1 MADFKTK
8 VGGSYQF
15 HENFPAIAEQI
26 AAERSIR
33 RSEAAMPARRK
44 ATTRKIVLIG
54 GSYYA
59 GEMKKS
65 FFATLN
71 YYLPEK
77 GVMPM
82 HCSANPLWHRQDHA
96 LGRSDAHADR
106 PTTSTAG
113 ARTASSISKAAA
125 TPNASS
131 RRRKPSPRFMPP
143 ASASARC
150 WKTSCWT
157 PIPASRI
164 STTAR

>member
-33 RSEAAMPARRK
+33 RSEAAMPARSK

-65 FFATLN
+65 VFATLN
-71 YYLPEK
+71 HYLPEK

-82 HCSANPLWHRQDHA
+82 HCSAHPLWHRQDHA
-96 LGRSDAHADR
+96 LFRC
-106 PTTSTAG
+106 
-113 ARTASSISKAAA
+113 AR
-125 TPNASS
+125 
-131 RRRKPSPRFMPP
+131 
-143 ASASARC
+143 
-150 WKTSCWT
+150 
-157 PIPASRI
+157 
-164 STTAR
+164 